1 MYKNSSSKSNKICIE
16 GKTCFYAEIADT
28 LGERERG
35 LSGKQS
41 LGDDKGM
48 LFIFEEET
56 LPGFWMKDM
65 KFPIDILWIDENK
78 KIVGIEKNMQAG
90 DFRLSKNMNAEE
102 IAQNLTHGTAD
113 VWVTIIEGLRKEEI
127 AQILTENFKIP
138 TIPFI
143 EQAREGYLFPD
154 TYLIPKDA
162 TIEKI
167 ISIFTAN
174 FEKKYTPELQAKV
187 KSLGM
192 TVREGLILASLVEKE
207 AKFPE
212 DKNKVAGIIYKR
224 FKDDWMI
231 QIDATI
237 QYALRYQ
244 KKEKTWWKK
253 DLTVDDINVDSTY
266 NTYKYKG
273 LPPAPI
279 CNPGLESLQAVA
291 NADVN
296 TKYWYYIS
304 DKKGNMH
311 YAMTLDEHNEN
322 IRKYLQ

>member
-1 MYKNSSSKSNKICIE
+1 MKKIRISLFVLMLIILAFYMFYQEGSLPVDRNNQGVEIFTIQKGEGLNSIVKNLSNQNIIRNKIV
-16 GKTCFYAEIADT
+16 FY
-28 LGERERG
+28 L
-35 LSGKQS
+35 
-41 LGDDKGM
+41 
-48 LFIFEEET
+48 
-56 LPGFWMKDM
+56 
-65 KFPIDILWIDENK
+65 
-78 KIVGIEKNMQAG
+78 IVKRLGIEKNMQAG

-253 DLTVDDINVDSTY
+253 DLTIDDINVDSTY
-266 NTYKYKG
+266 NTYIYKG

-279 CNPGLESLQAVA
+279 CNPGLESLEAVA

-311 YAMTLDEHNEN
+311 YAVTLEEHNEN

>member
-1 MYKNSSSKSNKICIE
+1 MKKIRISLFVLMLIILAFYMFYQEGSLPVDRNNQGVEIFTIQKGEGLNSIVKNLSNQNIIRNKIV
-16 GKTCFYAEIADT
+16 FY
-28 LGERERG
+28 L
-35 LSGKQS
+35 
-41 LGDDKGM
+41 
-48 LFIFEEET
+48 
-56 LPGFWMKDM
+56 
-65 KFPIDILWIDENK
+65 
-78 KIVGIEKNMQAG
+78 IVKRLGIEKNMQAG
-90 DFRLSKNMNAEE
+90 DFRLSKSMNAEE

-113 VWVTIIEGLRKEEI
+113 IWVTIIEGLRKEEI

-174 FEKKYTPELQAKV
+174 FEKKYTSELQNKV
-187 KSLGM
+187 KSLGL
-192 TVREGLILASLVEKE
+192 TERQGLILASLVEKE

-212 DKNKVAGIIYKR
+212 DKKKVAGIIFKR

-253 DLTVDDINVDSTY
+253 DLTIDDINVDSTY

-279 CNPGLESLQAVA
+279 CNPGLESLEAVA

-311 YAMTLDEHNEN
+311 YAVTLEEHNEN

>member
-1 MYKNSSSKSNKICIE
+1 MKKLRISLFVFLLIILGFFMFYQEGSLPVDKKNQGVEIFTIHKGEGLNSIVKNLSNQNIIRNKIV
-16 GKTCFYAEIADT
+16 FY
-28 LGERERG
+28 
-35 LSGKQS
+35 
-41 LGDDKGM
+41 
-48 LFIFEEET
+48 FIVKR
-56 LPGFWMKDM
+56 L
-65 KFPIDILWIDENK
+65 
-78 KIVGIEKNMQAG
+78 GIEKNMQAG
-90 DFRLSKNMNAEE
+90 DFRLSKNMSAEE
-102 IAQNLTHGTAD
+102 IAQSLTHGTAD

-167 ISIFTAN
+167 LSIFAAN
-174 FEKKYTPELQAKV
+174 FEKKYTPALQNKV
-187 KSLGM
+187 KVLGL
-192 TVREGLILASLVEKE
+192 TEREGLILASLVEKE

-212 DKNKVAGIIYKR
+212 DKKKIAGIIYKR

-253 DLTVDDINVDSTY
+253 DLTIDDVNVDSTY

-311 YAMTLDEHNEN
+311 YAVTLEEHNEN

>member
-1 MYKNSSSKSNKICIE
+1 MKKLRIFFFLLSLVVLAFSMFFQEGSLPVDRKNQGIEIFSVRKGEGLNAIVKNLSKQNLIRNKIV
-16 GKTCFYAEIADT
+16 FY
-28 LGERERG
+28 L
-35 LSGKQS
+35 
-41 LGDDKGM
+41 
-48 LFIFEEET
+48 
-56 LPGFWMKDM
+56 
-65 KFPIDILWIDENK
+65 
-78 KIVGIEKNMQAG
+78 IVKRLGIEKNMQAG
-90 DFRLSKNMNAEE
+90 DFRLSKSMSAEE
-102 IAQNLTHGTAD
+102 IAQSLTHGTSD

-138 TIPFI
+138 SVPFI

-167 ISIFTAN
+167 LSIFTMN
-174 FEKKYTPELQAKV
+174 FEKKYSSELRNKIKA
-187 KSLGM
+187 LEL
-192 TVREGLILASLVEKE
+192 TEREGLILASLVEKE

-212 DKNKVAGIIYKR
+212 DKRKVAGILYKR
-224 FKDDWMI
+224 FKTDWMM

-253 DLTVDDINVDSTY
+253 DLTIDDIDVDSTY

-279 CNPGLESLQAVA
+279 CNPGLDSLIAVA
-291 NADVN
+291 NADVH

-304 DKKGNMH
+304 DNKGNMH
-311 YAMTLDEHNEN
+311 YAATLEEHNEN
-322 IRKYLQ
+322 IRKYL

>member
-1 MYKNSSSKSNKICIE
+1 MKKLRITIFVIMLVILAFYMFYQEGSLPVDRKNQGVEIFTIRKGEGLNSIVKNLSNQNIIRNKIV
-16 GKTCFYAEIADT
+16 FY
-28 LGERERG
+28 L
-35 LSGKQS
+35 
-41 LGDDKGM
+41 
-48 LFIFEEET
+48 
-56 LPGFWMKDM
+56 
-65 KFPIDILWIDENK
+65 
-78 KIVGIEKNMQAG
+78 IVKRLGIEKNMQAG
-90 DFRLSKNMNAEE
+90 DFRLSKSMNAEE

-127 AQILTENFKIP
+127 AQILTEYFKIP

-174 FEKKYTPELQAKV
+174 FEKKYTPDLQNKV
-187 KSLGM
+187 KALGM
-192 TVREGLILASLVEKE
+192 TEREGLILASLVEKE

-212 DKNKVAGIIYKR
+212 DKKKVAGIIYKR
-224 FKDDWMI
+224 FKDDWMV

-237 QYALRYQ
+237 QYTLRYQ

-253 DLTVDDINVDSTY
+253 DLTVDDIKVDSTY

-279 CNPGLESLQAVA
+279 CNPGLESLVAVA

-311 YAMTLDEHNEN
+311 YAVTLEEHNEN

>member
-1 MYKNSSSKSNKICIE
+1 MKKLRISLFVFLLVVLAFYMFYQEGSLPVDRKNQGVEIFTISKGEGLNSIVKNLSNQNIIRNKIV
-16 GKTCFYAEIADT
+16 FY
-28 LGERERG
+28 L
-35 LSGKQS
+35 
-41 LGDDKGM
+41 
-48 LFIFEEET
+48 
-56 LPGFWMKDM
+56 
-65 KFPIDILWIDENK
+65 
-78 KIVGIEKNMQAG
+78 IVKRLGIEKNMQAG

-113 VWVTIIEGLRKEEI
+113 IWVTIIEGLRKEEI

-162 TIEKI
+162 TIEKLL
-167 ISIFTAN
+167 SIFAAN

-192 TVREGLILASLVEKE
+192 TEREGLILASLVEKE

-212 DKNKVAGIIYKR
+212 DKRKVAGIIYKR

-253 DLTVDDINVDSTY
+253 DLTVDDINIDSTY

-279 CNPGLESLQAVA
+279 CNPGLESLQSVA

-311 YAMTLDEHNEN
+311 YAVTLEEHNEN